1 MCNSK
6 IGFGSIKPD
15 SDGKEDNNGLD
26 EFEGKIILLS
36 KRLFLQREKGWN
48 VCTIFQWGLEWK
60 CGWRWCY

>member
-1 MCNSK
+1 MCIST
-6 IGFGSIKPD
+6 IGFGFIKPD

-48 VCTIFQWGLEWK
+48 VCTIF
-60 CGWRWCY
+60 